1 MTTPKKNFL
10 LEFTDVTE
18 AETNGIIKHVR
29 DPHDKEQANSNNNF
43 HCMVLA
49 LFYCK
54 KKDNSFSQ
62 NMRVSIFQMF
72 LYLLFIHQH
81 QYLIFFSIFKA
92 YVQLNDKLTFHG
104 IVLKFNFVFSRKISQ
119 ILPVFKYNS
128 SVSTQSH
135 DILANYVAS

>member
-29 DPHDKEQANSNNNF
+29 DPHDRDQANSNNNF
-43 HCMVLA
+43 HAMVLA

-54 KKDNSFSQ
+54 KKDISFTQ

-72 LYLLFIHQH
+72 LYLLYIHQH
-81 QYLIFFSIFKA
+81 LYLILFFYF
-92 YVQLNDKLTFHG
+92 
-104 IVLKFNFVFSRKISQ
+104 
-119 ILPVFKYNS
+119 
-128 SVSTQSH
+128 
-135 DILANYVAS
+135 